1 MLFGNWEYTVRRSGP
16 MKSSLEQTYVLHST
30 RTATEMDGTL
40 HTDLLKSETIR
51 ENSSCKIDRFMAN
64 YTSKLK

>member
-30 RTATEMDGTL
+30 RIATDMDGTL
-40 HTDLLKSETIR
+40 HTDLKPIEKSKEI
-51 ENSSCKIDRFMAN
+51 F
-64 YTSKLK
+64 